1 MNEEV
6 FLTVS
11 EAASMAKLSPW
22 TVRRWLC
29 DGKLQGCKIGD
40 RRLIRKSELL
50 KLVIDDEPKPAK
62 QQAVG
67 H

>member
-1 MNEEV
+1 MNDEV

-11 EAASMAKLSPW
+11 EAAAMAKLSPW

-50 KLVIDDEPKPAK
+50 KLVVDDKPKSEA
-62 QQAVG
+62 
-67 H
+67 